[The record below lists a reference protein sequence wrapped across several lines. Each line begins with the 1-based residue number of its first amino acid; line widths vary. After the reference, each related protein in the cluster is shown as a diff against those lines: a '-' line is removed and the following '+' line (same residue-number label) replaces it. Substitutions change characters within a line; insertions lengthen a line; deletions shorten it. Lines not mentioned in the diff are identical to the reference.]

1 MRCGPVAPKQ
11 IPAELKDLISY
22 MIMILIRHAVVLLFL
37 WSEVT
42 PSAKHL
48 LVCEFESSRRPDETL
63 GGPWVDDRQPV
74 ASPSASTSLPVFPA
88 FECVSVDS
96 RGPSAGCVTIRQDQ
110 LKYIIPFKI
119 PIMLLIQVLQKQWN
133 HFTMKTFSGLT
144 TRWQQCGTLSVGLG
158 GPLWLRDVANSP
170 AQNADS
176 ASALSTF

>member
-1 MRCGPVAPKQ
+1 MPSFCSFFDPKSVPRQNICSSVSLSLPVDRMKHCV
-11 IPAELKDLISY
+11 DLEY
-22 MIMILIRHAVVLLFL
+22 
-37 WSEVT
+37 
-42 PSAKHL
+42 
-48 LVCEFESSRRPDETL
+48 
-63 GGPWVDDRQPV
+63 RQPV

-158 GPLWLRDVANSP
+158 GPL
-170 AQNADS
+170 
-176 ASALSTF
+176 